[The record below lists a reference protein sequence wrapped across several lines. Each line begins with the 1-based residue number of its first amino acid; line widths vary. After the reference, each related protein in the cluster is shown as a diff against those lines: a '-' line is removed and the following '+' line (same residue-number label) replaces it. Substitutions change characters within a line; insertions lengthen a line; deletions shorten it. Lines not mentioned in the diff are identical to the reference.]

1 MSNIIQAISDKSS
14 QLHPKEQILAQY
26 IMDHSYQ
33 VITMG
38 IADLSLASFTS
49 TATISRFCKSFH
61 FNGYTDF
68 KVKLATELAGQPQSQ
83 SYQDIVAGN
92 SLHKIISAMEAN
104 HIRSITD
111 TTRMIDIKEL
121 QRALDALGEANR
133 VDLYGVATSGVVAND
148 FYQKLVRIGIHAS
161 ANTDPHMQITSAS
174 TLQSKDVAFAISYS
188 GETLE
193 TITALQAAKER
204 GATTISLT
212 KYGTNTLSKLADI
225 KLFTSTLEA
234 GIRRGDMASRIAQ
247 LHVIDILFT
256 ALVSSK
262 FSQYVPKLEL
272 SYQMVQKYRKKR

>member
-1 MSNIIQAISDKSS
+1 MSNIIQAITDKLNH
-14 QLHPKEQILAQY
+14 LHPKEQVLAQF
-26 IMDHSYQ
+26 IIDQSGQ

-38 IADLSLASFTS
+38 IADLSSASTAS

-68 KVKLATELAGQPQSQ
+68 KVKLAAELAGQSQSQ
-83 SYQDIVAGN
+83 AYQDIVAGN

-111 TTRMIDIKEL
+111 TTHMIDIKEL
-121 QRALDALGEANR
+121 QRALDAISGANR
-133 VDLYGVATSGVVAND
+133 VDLYGVATSGIVAHD
-148 FYQKLVRIGIHAS
+148 FYQKLARIGIHAS
-161 ANTDPHMQITSAS
+161 VHTDPHMQITSAS
-174 TLQSKDVAFAISYS
+174 NLKQHDVAFAISYS

-193 TITALQAAKER
+193 TNAALQAAKER
-204 GATTISLT
+204 GALTISLT
-212 KYGTNTLSKLADI
+212 KYGTNTLSKQADI

-247 LHVIDILFT
+247 LHVIDILFM
-256 ALVSSK
+256 ALVSSN
-262 FSQYVPKLEL
+262 FSEYVPQLEL

>member
-1 MSNIIQAISDKSS
+1 MSNVIQAIKDKLA
-14 QLHPKEQILAQY
+14 QLHPKEQVLAQF
-26 IMDHSYQ
+26 IMDQSEQ

-38 IADLSLASFTS
+38 IADLSSASTAS

-68 KVKLATELAGQPQSQ
+68 KVKLAAELAGQSQSQ

-104 HIRSITD
+104 HLRSITD
-111 TTRMIDIKEL
+111 TTHMIDVKEL
-121 QRALDALGEANR
+121 QRALDAISGANR
-133 VDLYGVATSGVVAND
+133 VDLYGVATSGIVAHD
-148 FYQKLVRIGIHAS
+148 FYQKLARIGIHAS
-161 ANTDPHMQITSAS
+161 AHTDPHMQITSAS
-174 TLQSKDVAFAISYS
+174 NLRQNDVAFAISYS

-193 TITALQAAKER
+193 TNAALQAAKER
-204 GATTISLT
+204 GAVTISLT
-212 KYGTNTLSKLADI
+212 KYGTNPLSKQADI

-247 LHVIDILFT
+247 LHVIDILFM
-256 ALVSSK
+256 ALVSSD
-262 FSQYVPKLEL
+262 FSHYVPQLEL